1 METIYIE
8 CYSGISGDMTIGA
21 LLDLGADREV
31 LINGIKSLNICGFK
45 INISKI
51 RKNHLEACDFDVVL
65 EDEEESEDY
74 FKVNRNYY
82 DVCKIIDKSSISENA
97 KNISKKIFKIKAE
110 TESEIHNIPLETF
123 NFHES
128 GAVDSLVDIVGT
140 AICLDNLK
148 ISKVIVSEIHDG
160 HGFIKCRKG
169 MIPVPVP
176 AVAYIADKYR
186 LKVIST
192 NIEGEMVTP
201 TGAAIVAGIRTG
213 DKLPKGYKAKKI
225 GLGTGKRI
233 YDCEGVLRMCLI
245 E

>member
-1 METIYIE
+1 METVYIE
-8 CYSGISGDMTIGA
+8 CYSGISGDMTVGA
-21 LLDLGADREV
+21 LLDLGADREI
-31 LINGIKSLNICGFK
+31 LINGLKSMNIKGFK

-51 RKNHLEACDFDVVL
+51 RKNNLEACDFDVVL

-74 FKVNRNYY
+74 FKINRNYY
-82 DVCKIIDKSSISENA
+82 DVCKIIDESSISENA

-110 TESEIHNIPLETF
+110 TESKIHDIPLEIF

-148 ISKVIVSEIHDG
+148 ISQVIVSEINDG

-201 TGAAIVAGIRTG
+201 TGAAIVAAIRTG
-213 DKLPKGYKAKKI
+213 GKLPKNYKIKKI

-233 YDCEGVLRMCLI
+233 YECEGVLRICLI